1 MKVTWTL
8 NLGLSQDFVDGRFND
23 SIVHDMS
30 LSIETFMVCH
40 ATISSGTAMNLK
52 FMIMVLVITD

>member
-40 ATISSGTAMNLK
+40 ATISGNTMNLK
-52 FMIMVLVITD
+52 FMIMVLVSRLI